1 MFLIAWDLPSHYV
14 ACIWSLG
21 GDRADEYFNCTQH
34 VAGITDTRF
43 QVRHARNTGL
53 ARWSNR
59 SCMHAKVL
67 EIYIRGGYFSTS
79 RAMRV
84 REDGGAQ
91 QVKVWNRETLGFLGE

>member
-1 MFLIAWDLPSHYV
+1 
-14 ACIWSLG
+14 
-21 GDRADEYFNCTQH
+21 
-34 VAGITDTRF
+34 
-43 QVRHARNTGL
+43 
-53 ARWSNR
+53 
-59 SCMHAKVL
+59 MHAKVL